1 VAFCLQHEVRGA
13 RGGECLTSSQT
24 KDLVH
29 TFVGGGLVRGGGAVG
44 GGGGHENQ

>member
-1 VAFCLQHEVRGA
+1 MAFCLQHEVRGA

-29 TFVGGGLVRGGGAVG
+29 TFVGRGLVRGGGAIG

>member
-1 VAFCLQHEVRGA
+1 MAFCLQHEVKGA

-29 TFVGGGLVRGGGAVG
+29 TFVGGGLVRGGVVG
-44 GGGGHENQ
+44 GGGGHNNQ